1 MDAIPS
7 LTDRALD
14 AAGQASERASATFAY
29 VLRNTPTLLLF
40 GKYRFPSYDQIWYP
54 RHHALRMPHVGD
66 YLIMKW
72 RPTGELESVR
82 LDGFY
87 KHLLFDG
94 DKLKSKDHYVLAIIR
109 PPYCQRKESR

>member
-1 MDAIPS
+1 M
-7 LTDRALD
+7 
-14 AAGQASERASATFAY
+14 TFSY
-29 VLRNTPTLLLF
+29 VLQNTPTLLLF
-40 GKYRFPSYDQIWYP
+40 GKYWFPSYDQIWYP
-54 RHHALRMPHVGD
+54 RHHALKMPVVPHVGD
-66 YLIMKW
+66 CLIIKW

-109 PPYCQRKESR
+109 PPYCQRKESQ